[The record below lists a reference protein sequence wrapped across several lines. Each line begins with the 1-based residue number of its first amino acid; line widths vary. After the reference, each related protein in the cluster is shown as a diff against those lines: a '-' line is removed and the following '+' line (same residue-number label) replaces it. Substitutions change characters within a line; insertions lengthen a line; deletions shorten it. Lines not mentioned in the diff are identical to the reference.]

1 VELNGNSF
9 LFVAFFVT
17 FIRFQTRLAYAGLFL
32 FAASVF
38 AAEYWGYLNMPE
50 ALNYQFQIID
60 SIIALSGA
68 FICTKRFRI
77 AFLVQSALM
86 FLAALDD
93 YLYEFHNVTT
103 LIYSSHNYTIG
114 IINILILGI
123 IIGGNDGGNTNK
135 RTRRGYYRRS
145 FYALQTK
152 N

>member
-1 VELNGNSF
+1 VELNENSF
-9 LFVAFFVT
+9 LFVAFFVA
-17 FIRFQTRLAYAGLFL
+17 FIRFESRLAYAGLFL
-32 FAASVF
+32 FASSVF
-38 AAEYWGYLNMPE
+38 ADAAWDSTGIPE
-50 ALNYQFQIID
+50 LFNYQFYIVD

-68 FICTKRFRI
+68 FVCTKPFRI

-86 FLAALDD
+86 FLAALDS
-93 YLYEFHNVTT
+93 YLYQFHNVTT

-135 RTRRGYYRRS
+135 RVRRGYYRRG